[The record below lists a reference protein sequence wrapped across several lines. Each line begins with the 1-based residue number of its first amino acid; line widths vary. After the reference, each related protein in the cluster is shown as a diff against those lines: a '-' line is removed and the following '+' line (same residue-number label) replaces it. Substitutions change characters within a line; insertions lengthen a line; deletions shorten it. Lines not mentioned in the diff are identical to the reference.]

1 MRQVTIARVACDKRR
16 RGALRAQ
23 DIRNGRDFVAGEMV
37 RSCTTVS
44 NDGSYPYKD
53 VGEIMVVEDD
63 IGCVRASF
71 SFLGELYYTVE
82 FLERAVVVIMRGR
95 ELASAGRR
103 AATAS

>member
-1 MRQVTIARVACDKRR
+1 MRQVTIARVACDRRR

-23 DIRNGRDFVAGEMV
+23 DIRNGRDFSAGEMV

-53 VGEIMVVEDD
+53 VGEVMVVENDL
-63 IGCVRASF
+63 GCVRESF

-82 FLERAVVVIMRGR
+82 FAERGVTVIMRGR
-95 ELASAGRR
+95 ELIGAGRKVMQ
-103 AATAS
+103 